1 MRHINR
7 PQEPIK
13 NSTYFILL
21 AAVWGVLVGF
31 IMLLL
36 FSAPVINLK
45 YVLRY
50 AGRSI
55 LFSSLLGGGLC
66 ALLGYIQLNLI
77 KKGKI

>member
-1 MRHINR
+1 MRKKNF
-7 PQEPIK
+7 PSAPIK
-13 NSTYFILL
+13 NDTYFILL
-21 AAVWGVLVGF
+21 AAAWGVFVGF

-45 YVLRY
+45 YVFRY

-55 LFSSLLGGGLC
+55 LYSSLLCGGLC
-66 ALLGYIQLNLI
+66 ALLGWIQLNLI